1 MNLKQKLP
9 RLFSELENTLVGN
22 PVEILLCLSSFFISR
37 QENLF
42 GMDYEPGYMPAWL
55 PVLFTVSFCLNNLF
69 RQNLRRIIYY
79 LSFFLIIPVVGA
91 LTTDFTE
98 SVPFAVL
105 FFTALILLFIYRFYK
120 DNVLFAKS
128 ALRTALNTGYAL
140 MLSGLLFLTAVC
152 IYGSVNIIFLSRDF
166 FGDSGS
172 GVFLILQ
179 IVFILV
185 FPVVFLV
192 FDRIYGPPESFKV
205 PSFPGILIKYVLTPA
220 ILIYTVILYI
230 YFATIAL
237 KWELP
242 DGGLSVMVFVY
253 LIVSF
258 LTKAVNETLPS
269 PFLERFYK
277 NFGFIALLP
286 ALMMWTAALYRINEY
301 GLTQARIYLLL
312 SDTVLTAALLCLMFR
327 KTAHYLYIAVGA
339 VLLFS
344 FFTYIPPVSAETAG
358 LRCQVNRIYRYG
370 EELGLLDANRKFT
383 PGQKASASDSLYRDK
398 YEKIL
403 GGLEYYEDYL
413 RQKDNKADRKSIMHE
428 KFGTD
433 SREFESRIASRILP
447 KHKPGS
453 LVSISPDRSLP
464 IDVSGFAA
472 LYPLGYPGDSSATVS
487 VQTETSVQ
495 TSEKYAV
502 IYRLRDGGELLKL
515 SYREI
520 LEKQSRK
527 IGSVPDSALH
537 ALETSPESVQ
547 KFCRLDTL
555 DYALIM
561 SFLLFTPDGTQL
573 EDITFDKLLLRKP
586 L

>member
-22 PVEILLCLSSFFISR
+22 PVEILLCLASFFISR

-69 RQNLRRIIYY
+69 RQNPRRIIYY

-286 ALMMWTAALYRINEY
+286 ALMMWTAAC
-301 GLTQARIYLLL
+301 
-312 SDTVLTAALLCLMFR
+312 TV
-327 KTAHYLYIAVGA
+327 
-339 VLLFS
+339 
-344 FFTYIPPVSAETAG
+344 
-358 LRCQVNRIYRYG
+358 
-370 EELGLLDANRKFT
+370 
-383 PGQKASASDSLYRDK
+383 
-398 YEKIL
+398 
-403 GGLEYYEDYL
+403 
-413 RQKDNKADRKSIMHE
+413 
-428 KFGTD
+428 
-433 SREFESRIASRILP
+433 
-447 KHKPGS
+447 
-453 LVSISPDRSLP
+453 
-464 IDVSGFAA
+464 
-472 LYPLGYPGDSSATVS
+472 
-487 VQTETSVQ
+487 
-495 TSEKYAV
+495 
-502 IYRLRDGGELLKL
+502 
-515 SYREI
+515 
-520 LEKQSRK
+520 
-527 IGSVPDSALH
+527 
-537 ALETSPESVQ
+537 
-547 KFCRLDTL
+547 
-555 DYALIM
+555 
-561 SFLLFTPDGTQL
+561 
-573 EDITFDKLLLRKP
+573 
-586 L
+586 